1 MGELNSSQS
10 SVHLGEGVELK
21 GGQGVC
27 WAHGEGVGHAQNL
40 HLALIACTVLLHV
53 ELRQGSLRGAP
64 TFHLVHC

>member
-1 MGELNSSQS
+1 MEELNSFQT
-10 SVHLGEGVELK
+10 SVHLGEGVGLR

-53 ELRQGSLRGAP
+53 ELKQGSLSGAHA
-64 TFHLVHC
+64 FHLVPC